1 MKLIVGLGN
10 PGRRDER
17 TRHNIGFETATR
29 LAYGLKAADLG
40 RRWHGVVAEADFA
53 GEKVFILKPQTYM
66 NNSGKAVAA
75 ALRELNLPL
84 ENTLIIYDDLALPLG
99 TLRFRP
105 GGSDGGQKGMRSIIE
120 QLGENVPR
128 LRLGIG
134 ADSALTPQ
142 EFVLSPF
149 DSAELHLLE
158 AMLNRAV
165 MAVKCWLD
173 EGITAAMNKFNGPV
187 PPDSD

>member
-1 MKLIVGLGN
+1 MAAAGTGLL
-10 PGRRDER
+10 P
-17 TRHNIGFETATR
+17 
-29 LAYGLKAADLG
+29 KP
-40 RRWHGVVAEADFA
+40 DFA

-84 ENTLIIYDDLALPLG
+84 ENTLIIYDDLALP
-99 TLRFRP
+99 P
-105 GGSDGGQKGMRSIIE
+105 GGPCASVPAAPTEGQKGMRSIIE

-187 PPDSD
+187 PSDSD